1 MNDIKWMA
9 HAIQLAKKG
18 RYTAKPNPCVGCVL
32 VATANDVENVIG
44 QGWHYRAG
52 DAHAEVNAINDSRK
66 KKFNTKD
73 AVAYV
78 TLEPCNHKGKTGPC
92 TQALIAAGISRVV
105 FGMEDPN
112 PLVAGQGLQALVDA
126 GISVDGPL
134 LEQEAK
140 ALNKGFCRRMLVQKP
155 WVRCKIASSL
165 DGRTAMASG
174 ESQWITGSEARAD
187 VQKWRA
193 SSCAIIS
200 GIGSVLQDDSRLTIR
215 KDQLCLPNVDD
226 VLANP
231 PLRVLLDTYLQ
242 ISLDAAILKPG
253 AKTLLIVSRQ
263 TFDDAQAKI
272 AGILELGDHIS
283 VISVDVDDDNKL
295 SLSEVL
301 SALAKLDCNEVLLES
316 GSKLAGAFLQ
326 KELVDE
332 LVIYQA
338 PIFLGHKARQM
349 FDLPLDKM
357 SQKKMLKIIDQRSF
371 GQDTRMI
378 AHIVKSEVLVS

>member
-9 HAIQLAKKG
+9 YALQLAKKG
-18 RYTAKPNPCVGCVL
+18 RYTARPNPCVGCVL
-32 VATANDVENVIG
+32 VATTNGVEHIVG

-52 DAHAEVNAINDSRK
+52 EAHAEVNAINDARK
-66 KKFNTKD
+66 NKHNTKN

-78 TLEPCNHKGKTGPC
+78 TLEPCVHKAKTGPC
-92 TQALIAAGISRVV
+92 TQALIAAEISRAVY
-105 FGMEDPN
+105 GMEDPN
-112 PLVAGQGLQALVDA
+112 PLVAGQGLQALIDA

-140 ALNKGFCRRMLVQKP
+140 ALNKGFVRRMLVKKP
-155 WVRCKIASSL
+155 WVRCKIAASL

-231 PLRVLLDTYLQ
+231 PLRVLLDTHLQ
-242 ISLDAAILKPG
+242 IPLDAAILKPD

-263 TFDDAQAKI
+263 TLGAAQAKI
-272 AGILELGDHIS
+272 ANILELGDHLS
-283 VISVDVDDDNKL
+283 VISVSVDEDNKL
-295 SLSEVL
+295 SLPEVL

-338 PIFLGHKARQM
+338 PIFLGHKARPM

-357 SQKKMLKIIDQRSF
+357 SQKKTLKIIDQRSF
-371 GQDTRMI
+371 GEDTRMI
-378 AHIVKSEVLVS
+378 AHVL

>member
-9 HAIQLAKKG
+9 YALQLAKKG
-18 RYTAKPNPCVGCVL
+18 RYTARPNPCVGCVL
-32 VATANDVENVIG
+32 VATINGVEHIVG

-52 DAHAEVNAINDSRK
+52 EAHAEVNAINDARK
-66 KKFNTKD
+66 NKHNTKN

-78 TLEPCNHKGKTGPC
+78 TLEPCVHKAKTGPC
-92 TQALIAAGISRVV
+92 TQALIAAEISRAVY
-105 FGMEDPN
+105 GMEDPN
-112 PLVAGQGLQALVDA
+112 PLVAGQGLQALIDA

-140 ALNKGFCRRMLVQKP
+140 ALNKGFVRRMLVKKP
-155 WVRCKIASSL
+155 WVRCKIAASL

-226 VLANP
+226 VLAKP
-231 PLRVLLDTYLQ
+231 PLRVLLDTHLQ
-242 ISLDAAILKPG
+242 IPLDAAILKPD
-253 AKTLLIVSRQ
+253 AKTLLIVSKQ
-263 TFDDAQAKI
+263 TLDAAQAKI
-272 AGILELGDHIS
+272 ANILELGDHLS
-283 VISVDVDDDNKL
+283 VISVSVDEDNKL
-295 SLSEVL
+295 SLPEVL

-338 PIFLGHKARQM
+338 PIFLGHKARPM

-357 SQKKMLKIIDQRSF
+357 SQKKTLKIIDQRSF
-371 GQDTRMI
+371 GEDTRMI
-378 AHIVKSEVLVS
+378 AHVL

>member
-9 HAIQLAKKG
+9 YALQLAKKG
-18 RYTAKPNPCVGCVL
+18 RYTARPNPCVGCVL
-32 VATANDVENVIG
+32 VATVNGVEYIVG

-52 DAHAEVNAINDSRK
+52 EAHAEVNAINDARK
-66 KKFNTKD
+66 NNHNIKN

-78 TLEPCNHKGKTGPC
+78 TLEPCSHKGKTGPC
-92 TQALIAAGISRVV
+92 TQALIAAGISRVAY
-105 FGMEDPN
+105 GMKDPN
-112 PLVAGQGLQALVDA
+112 PLVAGQGIQALIDA

-140 ALNKGFCRRMLVQKP
+140 ALNKGFVQRMLVKKP
-155 WVRCKIASSL
+155 WVRCKIAASL

-242 ISLDAAILKPG
+242 VPLDAAILKSD

-263 TFDDAQAKI
+263 TLKAAQAKI
-272 AGILELGDHIS
+272 ANILELGDHLS
-283 VISVDVDDDNKL
+283 VIAVSADEDNKL

-326 KELVDE
+326 KNLVDE
-332 LVIYQA
+332 LIIYQA

-357 SQKKMLKIIDQRSF
+357 SQKKTLKIIDQRNF
-371 GQDTRMI
+371 GQDTRII
-378 AHIVKSEVLVS
+378 AHML

>member
-9 HAIQLAKKG
+9 YALQLAKKG
-18 RYTAKPNPCVGCVL
+18 RYTARPNPCVGCVL
-32 VATANDVENVIG
+32 VATTNGVEHIVG

-52 DAHAEVNAINDSRK
+52 EAHAEVNAINDARK
-66 KKFNTKD
+66 NKYNTKN

-78 TLEPCNHKGKTGPC
+78 TLEPCVHKAKTGPC
-92 TQALIAAGISRVV
+92 TQALIAAEISRAVY
-105 FGMEDPN
+105 GMEDPN
-112 PLVAGQGLQALVDA
+112 PLVAGQGLQALIDA

-140 ALNKGFCRRMLVQKP
+140 DLNKGFVRRMLVKKP
-155 WVRCKIASSL
+155 WVRCKIAASL
-165 DGRTAMASG
+165 DGRTAMANG

-215 KDQLCLPNVDD
+215 KDQLCLPNVDE
-226 VLANP
+226 VLASP
-231 PLRVLLDTYLQ
+231 PLRVLLDTHLQ
-242 ISLDAAILKPG
+242 IPLDAAILKPD

-263 TFDDAQAKI
+263 TLDAAQAKI
-272 AGILELGDHIS
+272 ANILELGDHLS
-283 VISVDVDDDNKL
+283 VISVSVDEDNKL
-295 SLSEVL
+295 SLPEVL
-301 SALAKLDCNEVLLES
+301 SALAKLECNEVLLES

-326 KELVDE
+326 KELVNE

-338 PIFLGHKARQM
+338 PIFLGHKARPM

-357 SQKKMLKIIDQRSF
+357 SQKKTLKIIDQRSF

-378 AHIVKSEVLVS
+378 AHVL

>member
-9 HAIQLAKKG
+9 YALQLAKKG
-18 RYTAKPNPCVGCVL
+18 RYTARPNPCVGCVL
-32 VATANDVENVIG
+32 VATTNGVEHIVG

-52 DAHAEVNAINDSRK
+52 EAHAEVNAINDARK
-66 KKFNTKD
+66 NKHNTKN

-78 TLEPCNHKGKTGPC
+78 TLEPCVHKAKTGPC
-92 TQALIAAGISRVV
+92 TQALIAAEISRAVY
-105 FGMEDPN
+105 GMEDPN
-112 PLVAGQGLQALVDA
+112 PLVAGQGLQALIDA

-140 ALNKGFCRRMLVQKP
+140 ALNKGFVRRMLVKKP
-155 WVRCKIASSL
+155 WVRCKIAASL

-231 PLRVLLDTYLQ
+231 PLRVLLDTHLQ
-242 ISLDAAILKPG
+242 IPLDAAILKPD

-263 TFDDAQAKI
+263 TLDAAQAKI
-272 AGILELGDHIS
+272 ANILELGDHLS
-283 VISVDVDDDNKL
+283 VISVSVDEDNKL
-295 SLSEVL
+295 SLPEVL

-338 PIFLGHKARQM
+338 PIFLGHKARPM

-357 SQKKMLKIIDQRSF
+357 SQKKTLKIIDQRSF
-371 GQDTRMI
+371 GEDTRMI
-378 AHIVKSEVLVS
+378 AHVL

>member
-9 HAIQLAKKG
+9 YALQLAKKG
-18 RYTAKPNPCVGCVL
+18 RYTARPNPCVGCVL
-32 VATANDVENVIG
+32 VATTNGVEHIVG
-44 QGWHYRAG
+44 QGWHHRAG
-52 DAHAEVNAINDSRK
+52 EAHAEVNAINDARK
-66 KKFNTKD
+66 NKYNTKN

-78 TLEPCNHKGKTGPC
+78 TLEPCVHKAKTGPC
-92 TQALIAAGISRVV
+92 TQALIAAEISRAVY
-105 FGMEDPN
+105 GMEDPN
-112 PLVAGQGLQALVDA
+112 PLVAGQGLQALIDA

-140 ALNKGFCRRMLVQKP
+140 DLNKGFVRRMLVKKP
-155 WVRCKIASSL
+155 WVRCKIAASL

-215 KDQLCLPNVDD
+215 KDQLCLPNVDE

-231 PLRVLLDTYLQ
+231 PLRVLLDTHLQ
-242 ISLDAAILKPG
+242 IPLDAAILKPD

-263 TFDDAQAKI
+263 ALDAAQAKI
-272 AGILELGDHIS
+272 ANILELGDHLS
-283 VISVDVDDDNKL
+283 VISVSVDEDNKL
-295 SLSEVL
+295 SLPEVL

-338 PIFLGHKARQM
+338 PIFLGHKARPM

-357 SQKKMLKIIDQRSF
+357 SQKKTLKIIDQRSF

-378 AHIVKSEVLVS
+378 AHLL

>member
-9 HAIQLAKKG
+9 HALKLAKKG
-18 RYTAKPNPCVGCVL
+18 RYTARPNPCVGCVL
-32 VATANDVENVIG
+32 VATTDGVEHIVG

-52 DAHAEVNAINDSRK
+52 EAHAEVNAISDARK
-66 KKFNTKD
+66 NKHNTKN
-73 AVAYV
+73 AVAYI
-78 TLEPCNHKGKTGPC
+78 TLEPCAHEGKTGPC
-92 TQALIAAGISRVV
+92 TQALIDAEISRAVY
-105 FGMEDPN
+105 GMEDPN
-112 PLVAGQGLQALVDA
+112 PLVAGQGLQALIDA
-126 GISVDGPL
+126 GISIDGPL

-140 ALNKGFCRRMLVQKP
+140 SLNKGFIRRMLVQRP
-155 WVRCKIASSL
+155 WVRCKVAVSL

-174 ESQWITGSEARAD
+174 ESQWITGCQARAD

-215 KDQLCLPNVDD
+215 KDQLDLPNVDD

-231 PLRVLLDTYLQ
+231 PLRVLLDTRLQ

-253 AKTLLIVSRQ
+253 ASTLLIVSKQ
-263 TFDDAQAKI
+263 TLDAAQARL
-272 AGILELGDHIS
+272 AHILALGEHLS
-283 VISVDVDDDNKL
+283 VIGVSVDENNRL
-295 SLSEVL
+295 LLPEVL
-301 SALAKLDCNEVLLES
+301 SVLAKLGCNEVLLEA

-332 LVIYQA
+332 LIIYQA
-338 PIFLGHKARQM
+338 PIFLGHRARQM

-357 SQKKMLKIIDQRSF
+357 SQKKTLNIIDHRRF
-371 GQDTRMI
+371 GQDTRLI
-378 AHIVKSEVLVS
+378 AHML

>member
-9 HAIQLAKKG
+9 YALQLAKKG
-18 RYTAKPNPCVGCVL
+18 RYTARPNPCVGCVL
-32 VATANDVENVIG
+32 VATTNGVEHIVG

-52 DAHAEVNAINDSRK
+52 EAHAEVNAINDARK
-66 KKFNTKD
+66 NKYNTKN

-78 TLEPCNHKGKTGPC
+78 TLEPCVHKAKTGPC
-92 TQALIAAGISRVV
+92 TQALIAAEISRAVY
-105 FGMEDPN
+105 GMEDPN
-112 PLVAGQGLQALVDA
+112 PLVAGQGLQALIDA

-140 ALNKGFCRRMLVQKP
+140 DLNKGFVRRMLVKKP
-155 WVRCKIASSL
+155 WVRCKIAASL
-165 DGRTAMASG
+165 DGRTAMANG

-215 KDQLCLPNVDD
+215 KDQLCLPNVDE

-231 PLRVLLDTYLQ
+231 PLRVLLDTHLQ
-242 ISLDAAILKPG
+242 IPLDAAILKPD

-263 TFDDAQAKI
+263 TLDAAQAKI
-272 AGILELGDHIS
+272 AKILELGDHLS
-283 VISVDVDDDNKL
+283 VISVSVDEDNKL
-295 SLSEVL
+295 SLPEVL
-301 SALAKLDCNEVLLES
+301 SALAKLECNEVLLES

-326 KELVDE
+326 KELVNE

-338 PIFLGHKARQM
+338 PIFLGHKARPM

-357 SQKKMLKIIDQRSF
+357 SQKKTLKIIDQRSF

-378 AHIVKSEVLVS
+378 AHVL

>member
-9 HAIQLAKKG
+9 YALQLAKKG
-18 RYTAKPNPCVGCVL
+18 RYTARPNPCVGCVL
-32 VATANDVENVIG
+32 VATTNGVEHIVG

-52 DAHAEVNAINDSRK
+52 EAHAEVNAINDARK
-66 KKFNTKD
+66 NKYNTKN

-78 TLEPCNHKGKTGPC
+78 TLEPCVHKAKTGPC
-92 TQALIAAGISRVV
+92 TQALIAAEISRAVY
-105 FGMEDPN
+105 GMEDPN
-112 PLVAGQGLQALVDA
+112 PLVAGQGLQALIDA

-140 ALNKGFCRRMLVQKP
+140 DLNKGFVRRMLVKKP
-155 WVRCKIASSL
+155 WVRCKIAASL

-215 KDQLCLPNVDD
+215 KDQLCLPNVDE

-231 PLRVLLDTYLQ
+231 PLRVLLDTHLQ
-242 ISLDAAILKPG
+242 IPLDAAILKPD

-263 TFDDAQAKI
+263 TLDAAQAKI
-272 AGILELGDHIS
+272 ANILELGDHLS
-283 VISVDVDDDNKL
+283 VISVSVDEDNKL
-295 SLSEVL
+295 SLPEVL

-338 PIFLGHKARQM
+338 PIFLGHKARPM

-357 SQKKMLKIIDQRSF
+357 SQKKTLKIIDQRSF

-378 AHIVKSEVLVS
+378 AHLL

>member
-9 HAIQLAKKG
+9 YALQLAKKG
-18 RYTAKPNPCVGCVL
+18 RYTARPNPCVGCVL
-32 VATANDVENVIG
+32 VATTNGVEHIVG

-52 DAHAEVNAINDSRK
+52 EAHAEVNAINDARK
-66 KKFNTKD
+66 NKYNTKN

-78 TLEPCNHKGKTGPC
+78 TLEPCVHKAKTGPC
-92 TQALIAAGISRVV
+92 TQALIAAEISRAVY
-105 FGMEDPN
+105 GMEDPN
-112 PLVAGQGLQALVDA
+112 PLVAGQGLQALIDA

-140 ALNKGFCRRMLVQKP
+140 DLNKGFVRRMLVKKP
-155 WVRCKIASSL
+155 WVRCKIAASL
-165 DGRTAMASG
+165 DGRTAMANG

-215 KDQLCLPNVDD
+215 KDQLCLPNVDE

-231 PLRVLLDTYLQ
+231 PLRVLLDTHLQ
-242 ISLDAAILKPG
+242 IPLDAAILKPD

-263 TFDDAQAKI
+263 TLDAAQAKI
-272 AGILELGDHIS
+272 ANILELGDHLS
-283 VISVDVDDDNKL
+283 VISVSVDEDNKL
-295 SLSEVL
+295 SLPEVL
-301 SALAKLDCNEVLLES
+301 SALAKLECNEVLLES

-326 KELVDE
+326 KELVNE

-338 PIFLGHKARQM
+338 PIFLGHKARPM

-357 SQKKMLKIIDQRSF
+357 SQKKTLKIIDQRSF

-378 AHIVKSEVLVS
+378 AHVL

>member
-9 HAIQLAKKG
+9 YALQLAKKG
-18 RYTAKPNPCVGCVL
+18 RYTARPNPCVGCVL
-32 VATANDVENVIG
+32 VATVNGVEYIVG

-52 DAHAEVNAINDSRK
+52 EAHAEVNAINDARK
-66 KKFNTKD
+66 NNHNIKN

-78 TLEPCNHKGKTGPC
+78 TLEPCSHKGKTGPC
-92 TQALIAAGISRVV
+92 TQALIAAGISRVAY
-105 FGMEDPN
+105 GMKDPN
-112 PLVAGQGLQALVDA
+112 PLVAGQGIQALIDA

-140 ALNKGFCRRMLVQKP
+140 ALNKGFVQRMLVKKP
-155 WVRCKIASSL
+155 WVRCKIAASL

-242 ISLDAAILKPG
+242 VPLDAAILKSD

-263 TFDDAQAKI
+263 TLKAAQAKI
-272 AGILELGDHIS
+272 ANILELGDHLS
-283 VISVDVDDDNKL
+283 VIAVSADEDNKL

-326 KELVDE
+326 KNLVDE
-332 LVIYQA
+332 LIIYQA

-357 SQKKMLKIIDQRSF
+357 SQKKMLKIIDQRNF
-371 GQDTRMI
+371 GQDTRII
-378 AHIVKSEVLVS
+378 AHML

>member
-9 HAIQLAKKG
+9 YALQLAKKG
-18 RYTAKPNPCVGCVL
+18 RYTARPNPCVGCVL
-32 VATANDVENVIG
+32 VATTNGVEHIVG

-52 DAHAEVNAINDSRK
+52 EAHAEVNAINDARK
-66 KKFNTKD
+66 NKYNTKN

-78 TLEPCNHKGKTGPC
+78 TLEPCVHKAKTGPC
-92 TQALIAAGISRVV
+92 TQALITAEISRAVY
-105 FGMEDPN
+105 GMEDPN
-112 PLVAGQGLQALVDA
+112 PLVAGQGLQALIDA

-140 ALNKGFCRRMLVQKP
+140 DLNKGFVRRMLVKKP
-155 WVRCKIASSL
+155 WVRCKIAASL
-165 DGRTAMASG
+165 DGRTAMANG

-215 KDQLCLPNVDD
+215 KDQLCLPNVDE

-231 PLRVLLDTYLQ
+231 PLRVLLDTHLQ
-242 ISLDAAILKPG
+242 IPLDAAILKPD

-263 TFDDAQAKI
+263 TLDAAQAKI
-272 AGILELGDHIS
+272 ANILELGDHLS
-283 VISVDVDDDNKL
+283 VISVSVDEDNKL
-295 SLSEVL
+295 SLPEVL
-301 SALAKLDCNEVLLES
+301 SALAKLECNEVLLES

-338 PIFLGHKARQM
+338 PIFLGHKARPM

-357 SQKKMLKIIDQRSF
+357 SQKKTLKIIDQRSF

-378 AHIVKSEVLVS
+378 AHVL

>member
-9 HAIQLAKKG
+9 YALELAKKG
-18 RYTAKPNPCVGCVL
+18 RYTTRPNPCVGCVL
-32 VATANDVENVIG
+32 VATTNGVEHIVG

-52 DAHAEVNAINDSRK
+52 EAHAEVNAINDARK
-66 KKFNTKD
+66 NKYNTKN

-78 TLEPCNHKGKTGPC
+78 TLEPCVHKAKTGPC
-92 TQALIAAGISRVV
+92 TQALIAAEISRAVY
-105 FGMEDPN
+105 GMEDPN
-112 PLVAGQGLQALVDA
+112 PLVAGQGLQALIDA

-140 ALNKGFCRRMLVQKP
+140 DLNKGFVRRMLVKKP
-155 WVRCKIASSL
+155 WVRCKIAASL
-165 DGRTAMASG
+165 DGRTAMANG

-215 KDQLCLPNVDD
+215 KDQLCLPNVDE
-226 VLANP
+226 VLASP
-231 PLRVLLDTYLQ
+231 PLRVLLDTHLQ
-242 ISLDAAILKPG
+242 IPLDAAILKPD

-263 TFDDAQAKI
+263 TLDAAQAKI
-272 AGILELGDHIS
+272 ANILELGDHLS
-283 VISVDVDDDNKL
+283 VISVSVDEDNKL
-295 SLSEVL
+295 SLPEVL
-301 SALAKLDCNEVLLES
+301 SALAKLECNEVLLES

-326 KELVDE
+326 KELVNE

-338 PIFLGHKARQM
+338 PIFLGHKARPM

-357 SQKKMLKIIDQRSF
+357 SQKKTLKIIDQRSF

-378 AHIVKSEVLVS
+378 AHVL

>member
-9 HAIQLAKKG
+9 YALQLAKKG
-18 RYTAKPNPCVGCVL
+18 RYTARPNPCVGCVL
-32 VATANDVENVIG
+32 VATTNGVEHIVG

-52 DAHAEVNAINDSRK
+52 EAHAEVNAINDARK
-66 KKFNTKD
+66 NKYNTKN

-78 TLEPCNHKGKTGPC
+78 TLEPCVHKAKTGPC
-92 TQALIAAGISRVV
+92 TQALIAAEISRAVY
-105 FGMEDPN
+105 GMEDPN
-112 PLVAGQGLQALVDA
+112 PLVAGQGLQALIDA

-140 ALNKGFCRRMLVQKP
+140 DLNKGFVRRMLVKKP
-155 WVRCKIASSL
+155 WVRCKIAASL
-165 DGRTAMASG
+165 DGRTAMANG

-215 KDQLCLPNVDD
+215 KDQLCLPNVDE

-231 PLRVLLDTYLQ
+231 PLRVLLDTHLQ
-242 ISLDAAILKPG
+242 IPLDAAILKPD

-263 TFDDAQAKI
+263 TLDAAQAKI
-272 AGILELGDHIS
+272 ANILELGDHLS
-283 VISVDVDDDNKL
+283 VISVSVDEDNKL
-295 SLSEVL
+295 SLPEVL
-301 SALAKLDCNEVLLES
+301 SALAKLECNEVLLES

-338 PIFLGHKARQM
+338 PIFLGHKARPM

-357 SQKKMLKIIDQRSF
+357 SQKKTLKIIDQRSF

-378 AHIVKSEVLVS
+378 AHVL

>member
-9 HAIQLAKKG
+9 YALQLAKKG
-18 RYTAKPNPCVGCVL
+18 RYTARPNPCVGCVL
-32 VATANDVENVIG
+32 VATVNGVEYIVG

-52 DAHAEVNAINDSRK
+52 EAHAEVNAINDARK
-66 KKFNTKD
+66 NNHNIKN

-78 TLEPCNHKGKTGPC
+78 TLEPCSHKGKTGPC
-92 TQALIAAGISRVV
+92 TQALIAAGISRVAY
-105 FGMEDPN
+105 GMKDPN
-112 PLVAGQGLQALVDA
+112 PLVAGQGIQALIDA

-140 ALNKGFCRRMLVQKP
+140 ALNKGFVQRMLVKKP
-155 WVRCKIASSL
+155 WVRCKIAASL

-242 ISLDAAILKPG
+242 VPLDAAILKSD

-263 TFDDAQAKI
+263 TLKAAQAKI
-272 AGILELGDHIS
+272 ANILELGDHLS
-283 VISVDVDDDNKL
+283 VIAVSADEDNKL

-326 KELVDE
+326 KNLVDE
-332 LVIYQA
+332 LIIYQA
-338 PIFLGHKARQM
+338 PILLGHKARQM

-357 SQKKMLKIIDQRSF
+357 SQKKTLKIIDQRNF
-371 GQDTRMI
+371 GQDTRII
-378 AHIVKSEVLVS
+378 AHML